1 MSNILKLTKNGNFYV
16 DDNLL
21 ITHDIKDLNEYLMQL
36 LGFYITIEDDVRL
49 EEVVHSVF
57 GLKKFIS
64 GYFSEDYEVVR
75 AFSYSSKLE
84 KKYKAIEFFKSFK
97 VEDESKEFGIE
108 NKEEFLYVL
117 PEVNF
122 IEAGPDEVG
131 YDKLGELPIIIN
143 ENIKLSHGDI
153 KLDLK
158 SKFTLLDILSCLFDE
173 LSAHIKSGEIL
184 TVA

>member
-1 MSNILKLTKNGNFYV
+1 MSNLLKLSKNGNFYV
-16 DDNLL
+16 DGNLL
-21 ITHDIKDLNEYLMQL
+21 TTHDIKDLNEYLMQL

-64 GYFSEDYEVVR
+64 GYFSEEYEVVR

-84 KKYKAIEFFKSFK
+84 KKYKSIELYKTFT
-97 VEDESKEFGIE
+97 VE
-108 NKEEFLYVL
+108 NEEFSNVDENYLYVL
-117 PEVNF
+117 PQVKF
-122 IEAGPDEVG
+122 VEAAEGEEG

-143 ENIKLSHGDI
+143 ENMTLNHNDI
-153 KLDLK
+153 TLNLK
-158 SKFTLLDILSCLFDE
+158 SKFTLLDVLSCLFDE
-173 LSAHIKSGEIL
+173 LSHCIKSGEVA